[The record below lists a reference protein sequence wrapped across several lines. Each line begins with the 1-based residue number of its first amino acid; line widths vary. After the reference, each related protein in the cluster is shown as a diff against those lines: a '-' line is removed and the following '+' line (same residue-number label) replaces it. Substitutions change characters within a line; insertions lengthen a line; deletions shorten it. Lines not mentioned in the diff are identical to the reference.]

1 MKNII
6 RKEIPMGSKTLVLET
21 GKIARQATA
30 SVIASM
36 GGTVVMCAVVTKQS
50 EVGRDFFPLS
60 VHYME
65 KTYSAGKIPGGYFKR
80 EARPTEAET
89 LISRLIDRPI
99 RPLFPSSFMNEVQL
113 LPTVLSYDG
122 ENQPDV
128 LSIIASSAALSIS
141 GLPFQGPIAASRVGF
156 KDGKYLL
163 NPSQEELKDSELDL
177 VVAGTK
183 DAVLMVESET
193 SGLSEKI
200 MLDAVK
206 FGHENFIPVINTIEK
221 LAKKAGKPKW
231 EIEEVD
237 NSEIKKKITK
247 EFETDLRKAF
257 KEVDKKKR
265 STAISEIDIRC
276 KEMFLED
283 EKVTEN
289 QAMAELKSL
298 EKDIVRTAI
307 LKEKKRIDGRGL
319 ADVRKI
325 ECEVGVLPRT
335 HGSALFTRG
344 ETQALVV
351 TTLGMSDDEQR
362 LESLDG
368 MQRSGFMLHYNF
380 PPFSV
385 GECGRIGT
393 GRREIGHGKLA
404 WRAINS
410 SLPLKENFPY
420 TLRVVSEITESN
432 GSSSM
437 ATVCGTSLS
446 LMDAGV
452 PIKEPVAGIAMGL
465 IKEGEKFS
473 VLSDILGDEDHLGD
487 MDFKVAGTKD
497 GITSLQMDIK
507 ITGITF
513 EIMEQALNQAKAG
526 REHIL
531 GEMNKAIKTSRK
543 EFSKHTPKMETIKVD
558 KKDIATVIGKGGAT
572 IREIVEKSGA
582 KVDVKDTGE
591 VTVAAPDEESRN
603 KAMEMVKSIVAKP
616 EMGKVYKG
624 KVVKIMEFGAFVN
637 FLGKQDGLVHISEL
651 ANKRVAKV
659 GDVVKLISNPSVDWM
674 HNYLDKVF
682 EVVDFPTK
690 NGVKLLMVL

>member
-1 MKNII
+1 MFKIQ
-6 RKEIPMGSKTLVLET
+6 KEEIEINGKKIVLET
-21 GKIARQATA
+21 GKIARQADGA
-30 SVIASM
+30 VIATC
-36 GGTVVMCAVVTKQS
+36 GETVVIATVVGAKKLKDGQ
-50 EVGRDFFPLS
+50 DFFPLS
-60 VHYME
+60 VNYQE
-65 KTYSAGKIPGGYFKR
+65 KYYAAGKIPGGYFKR
-80 EARPTEAET
+80 EARPTESEQ

-99 RPLFPSSFMNEVQL
+99 RPLFPSSFLNEVQL

-128 LSIIASSAALSIS
+128 LSIIACSASLAIS
-141 GLPFQGPIAASRVGF
+141 GLPFGGPIAASRVGY

-163 NPSQEELKDSELDL
+163 NPSPKELEDSQLDL

-206 FGHENFIPVINTIEK
+206 FGHESFIPIIKSIES
-221 LAKKAGKPKW
+221 LAKKVGRPKW
-231 EIEEVD
+231 EVEEID
-237 NSEIKKKITK
+237 HSEIKNKIAK
-247 EFETDLRKAF
+247 ALEIDLRKAF
-257 KEVDKKKR
+257 QETDKKKR
-265 STAISEIDIRC
+265 SSEIKEAETKC
-276 KEMFLED
+276 KEMFAED
-283 EKVTEN
+283 ENITEN
-289 QAMAELKSL
+289 QAMAQLKSL

-307 LKEKKRIDGRGL
+307 LKDKKRIDGRGL
-319 ADVRKI
+319 ADVRQI
-325 ECEVGVLPRT
+325 NCEVGVLPRA

-362 LESLDG
+362 VESLSG
-368 MQRSGFMLHYNF
+368 MQRNRFMLHYNF

-385 GECGRIGT
+385 GECGSIGT
-393 GRREIGHGKLA
+393 GRREVGHGKLA

-410 SLPLKENFPY
+410 SLPKAENFPY

-437 ATVCGTSLS
+437 ATVCGTSLA

-452 PIKEPVAGIAMGL
+452 PIQEPVAGIAMGL
-465 IKEGEKFS
+465 IKEGKEFS

-487 MDFKVAGTKD
+487 MDFKVAGTKN

-513 EIMEQALNQAKAG
+513 DIMEKALNQAKEG

-531 GEMNKAIKTSRK
+531 GEMNKALKNSRK
-543 EFSKHTPKMETIKVD
+543 EFSKHTPKMEIVKVD

-572 IREIVEKSGA
+572 IREIVETSGA

-603 KAMEMVKSIVAKP
+603 KAIEFIKSLVAKP

-651 ANKRVAKV
+651 AVKRVEKV
-659 GDVVKLISNPSVDWM
+659 GDVVKEGDEVSV
-674 HNYLDKVF
+674 KVVGF
-682 EVVDFPTK
+682 DRGK
-690 NGVKLLMVL
+690 VKLSMKQANA